1 MAETALSTV
10 IADTHACRDCNRIL
24 PLSAF
29 YVRER
34 GTHWVCRECHAARM
48 LSRHYAKRD
57 QLVAEMK
64 ERYQKNKGRHREYM
78 IDYRQKNADELAAK
92 KKAYADA
99 NKPAQAKRMSRW
111 KAENRQRVAAH
122 ESARRASKMGS
133 VAAWCDH
140 AEVDAIYALAIQ
152 MRGEGKQVAV
162 DHVVPITPPKAQSLD
177 GNFQPKSRF
186 VGPLIPLVQGLQCHT
201 NLAIIDRFKNISKH
215 NKHWPDMPIYER
227 L

>member
-1 MAETALSTV
+1 MPETALSTAN
-10 IADTHACRDCNRIL
+10 ADTHACRDCKKVL

-29 YVRER
+29 YVRKR

-57 QLVAEMK
+57 QLVSEMRL
-64 ERYQKNKGRHREYM
+64 RYQKNKEQRREYM
-78 IDYRQKNADELAAK
+78 IEYRQKNADELAVK

-99 NKPAQAKRMSRW
+99 NKQAQAKRMSRW
-111 KAENRQRVAAH
+111 KAANRQRVAAH

-133 VAAWCDH
+133 VVAWYDRAA
-140 AEVDAIYALAIQ
+140 VDAIYARAIE
-152 MRGEGKQVAV
+152 MRSTGMRVAV
-162 DHVVPITPPKAQSLD
+162 DHVIPITPPKAQSLD

-186 VGPLIPLVQGLQCHT
+186 VGPLIPLVQGLQSHE
-201 NLAIIDRFKNISKH
+201 NLAIMDSLKNISKH
-215 NKHWPDMPIYER
+215 NKHWPDMPVYER